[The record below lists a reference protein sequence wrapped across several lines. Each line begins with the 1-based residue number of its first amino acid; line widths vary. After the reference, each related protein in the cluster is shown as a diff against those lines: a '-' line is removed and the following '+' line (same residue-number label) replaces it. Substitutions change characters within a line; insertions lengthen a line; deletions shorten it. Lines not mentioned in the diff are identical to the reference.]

1 MSVDLQPPPEREV
14 PSAVL
19 AKIRT
24 ELRPSGGD
32 AVGRRGPRRRRA
44 VGVSVAAA
52 ALVFTALGYSGAFD
66 STIGKLRDSGKSPQ
80 SVAAEIR
87 RDWERSLDTAA
98 SATPSLVFPNLTDTE
113 LRARLAAAAQA
124 YGFRVRDVTILRPRQ
139 AAPAIVVE
147 AEHPAELVPQVP
159 AIMRSLDPKA
169 PGEDSEGWTYEGF
182 FFEVVDP
189 SGSPAL
195 VVTNAWRPP
204 NASGTQWAAPGVPLP
219 YEHL

>member
-1 MSVDLQPPPEREV
+1 MPVDLQPPLEREV
-14 PSAVL
+14 PSTVL
-19 AKIRT
+19 AKIQT
-24 ELRPSGGD
+24 ELRLPGRD
-32 AVGRRGPRRRRA
+32 AAARRGTRRRRA

-66 STIGKLRDSGKSPQ
+66 STIGKLRDSGKSPK

-87 RDWERSLDTAA
+87 KDWESSLQSAA
-98 SATPSLVFPNLTDTE
+98 SETPDVVFPNLADSE
-113 LRARLAAAAQA
+113 LRTRLATAAQT

-147 AEHPAELVPQVP
+147 SKSPADLVPQVP

-169 PGEDSEGWTYEGF
+169 PGEDREGWTYEGF
-182 FFEVVDP
+182 FFEVVDS

-195 VVTNAWRPP
+195 VVTNGWRPP
-204 NASGTQWAAPGVPLP
+204 NAGGTQWAAPGIPLP